1 MFLFVMLTGVLTCRS
16 IGMVLYLTTI
26 FFLFTI

>member
-16 IGMVLYLTTI
+16 IGKVLYLTTT
-26 FFLFTI
+26 FFLFMI